1 MSAGRAA
8 SSRRNDLARIRRM
21 CLALPDAVER
31 PFGDHTS
38 PAFRVRDKFFVMT
51 SEDGSSMTL
60 KAPKGVQAV
69 LVASDPG
76 RFFVPKY
83 VGHIGW
89 VGVRLDLDEPPDW
102 DELAEM
108 IAESY
113 CLTAPKRLAAQVDP
127 GEGRPPVS
135 GRAPAR

>member
-1 MSAGRAA
+1 
-8 SSRRNDLARIRRM
+8 
-21 CLALPDAVER
+21 
-31 PFGDHTS
+31 
-38 PAFRVRDKFFVMT
+38 
-51 SEDGSSMTL
+51 MTL

-69 LVASDPG
+69 LVASDPA

-89 VGVRLDLDEPPDW
+89 VGVRLDLPQPPDW

-113 CLTAPKRLAAQVDP
+113 CLTAPKRLAAVVDP
-127 GEGRPPVS
+127 QAQTARPVS
-135 GRAPAR
+135 GRERGR

>member
-1 MSAGRAA
+1 
-8 SSRRNDLARIRRM
+8 
-21 CLALPDAVER
+21 
-31 PFGDHTS
+31 
-38 PAFRVRDKFFVMT
+38 
-51 SEDGSSMTL
+51 MTL

-89 VGVRLDLDEPPDW
+89 VGVRLDRTGALDW
-102 DELAEM
+102 DEVAEL

-113 CLTAPKRLAAQVDP
+113 CLTAPKRLAAQVGAPPDP
-127 GEGRPPVS
+127 TVS
-135 GRAPAR
+135 AKGRAR

>member
-1 MSAGRAA
+1 VSAAPRGDA
-8 SSRRNDLARIRRM
+8 LARVRAL
-21 CLALPDAVER
+21 CLALPEAEER
-31 PFGDHTS
+31 PFGDHTA
-38 PAFRVRDKFFVMT
+38 PAFRIRDKFFAMT

-69 LVASDPG
+69 LVASDPA

-89 VGVRLDLDEPPDW
+89 VGVRLDLSQPPDW

-113 CLTAPKRLAAQVDP
+113 CLTAPKRLAAMVDP
-127 GEGRPPVS
+127 QAQVTGSVS
-135 GRAPAR
+135 GQARAR

>member
-1 MSAGRAA
+1 VSAAPRGDA
-8 SSRRNDLARIRRM
+8 LARVRAL
-21 CLALPDAVER
+21 CLALPEAEER
-31 PFGDHTS
+31 PFGDHTA
-38 PAFRVRDKFFVMT
+38 PAFRIRDKFFAMT

-69 LVASDPG
+69 LVTSDPA

-89 VGVRLDLDEPPDW
+89 VGVRLDLSRPPDW

-113 CLTAPKRLAAQVDP
+113 CLTAPKRLAARVDP
-127 GEGRPPVS
+127 QAQGTWSVS
-135 GRAPAR
+135 GQARAR